1 MQFEE
6 AKDITEAH
14 GIQMIFNEHL
24 KLYQVIY
31 DDQFTYVHPD
41 DLKRLDTDAFRNFLT
56 RTILEYVTSRPVAR
70 LH

>member
-6 AKDITEAH
+6 AKEITEVY
-14 GIQMIFNEHL
+14 GIQMIFNENL

-41 DLKRLDTDAFRNFLT
+41 DLKRLDAPGFKSFLAQT
-56 RTILEYVTSRPVAR
+56 LLNYVTSRPTAR